1 MKRMRRFMALL
12 LTVTLVGSNAVFV
25 QAAGTEQDAVESTA
39 DNAADNLQSDAAGD
53 NTAATQDST
62 EKNTEAEEETLETA
76 EIGTKNSYQGKAV
89 SIMAGET
96 AEITSGFDTVKSWRS
111 EDEGI
116 AKVDD
121 NGEVTGV
128 AVGRTKVTAEDDEGN
143 TQTFEISVS
152 ELQYFD
158 TTIFDYKGADNT
170 VAHYD
175 AMDGARYL
183 DDLKLDDAYSGWGS
197 IGKGCCGACEK
208 DGRHNVEI
216 GVVPDRNSYAVVT
229 YEKGISMHADG
240 RAMVDVP
247 DGMRYFS
254 GVAAVNQCQQGSSRA
269 SMEFRVTVKYGN
281 RRQEDKTYTY
291 RVGNTSGFDTSAEP
305 FCINVSGAESIVL
318 EVDRY
323 NNDNSEDHGVW
334 ADAKFTYAN
343 VDQEARMDTSA
354 AGHGS
359 INDITYAMD
368 SNTENGIYFA
378 NGTNRGKY
386 QISGTQNTWTGENGG
401 VVKGIAADELDGSAI
416 KLNYTEPG
424 LFTLTPNEA
433 KDVFTDVS
441 FPFIEDADGYYT
453 FDSTQMTAAF
463 DDGVGKSG
471 TALEFYNQRTEFSK
485 VGQTNGDKSGF
496 FPFNDT
502 NGASTYSDDLNYWF
516 GMSMSVDFYMLNG
529 GYMDTAHTEPITFD
543 FSGDDDVWIYIDG
556 KLVLDM
562 GGIHDMAT
570 GSINFGTGRITL
582 TPADGEIERTELSRI
597 LGEGWVNDNGIHS
610 LQIFY
615 MERGEGASNLKVKF
629 NLPQKDQ
636 LIVEKQFDNTSASES
651 EREELLKENFTF
663 QLKRGDTEGNLQN
676 YAEAVYALF
685 ENGAMIGRNLTT
697 DSEGKFTLK
706 YNQRAV
712 FSLEMP
718 RPDSHYYQVSEIEPG
733 KEYTAAWDTST
744 NNAQTDSG
752 EGTEAQ
758 QTFIGAKKEYLRTNV
773 DVYTYTFHNYRD
785 TVLEDDT
792 VVIDYGKEIDIDVF
806 ANDEVYASREINL
819 SDSSNKNGTF
829 EGKRQQVAFTPS
841 KFMDQIETTKYNVT
855 DAQGNNQSATVTV
868 IPATTVYYE
877 DDFPGVTFSEGWDVA
892 TSESTSAGQVQDDGT
907 VGAGN
912 NYGYDST
919 YDGDLYYSGGSAH
932 YIQAKDDEVQASFTF
947 TGTGFDIIS
956 RTDNETG
963 IIRAVVTNDKG
974 EKVYSKMVDTV
985 YQTEGEALYQIPVI
999 NCTGLEYGT
1008 YTVTISVAPANALTE
1023 RCTFYLDA
1031 LRIYNPLG
1039 SDNDTAN
1046 GAYDADDEKDL
1057 YTKEIRNLLIEQG
1070 DLSSMDEG
1078 FVYVDLEDYVGNL
1091 QQYREQGPNNEVYLS
1106 GYDGVCTTVKTAD
1119 GKAPDSVQIGAKAP
1133 NGKAY
1138 MSIGI
1143 GLDSEGDNM
1152 AWSEEIAL
1160 STATDMYYDLTD
1172 MTWTY
1177 LGEDGNDVIVKW
1189 DDLPLDWE
1197 NGVPVYIGGLG
1208 NLESEEE
1215 SAADAVI
1222 ALTYLKTTGKAV
1234 SCVVNPETMNILK
1247 NIRAELLG
1255 SDQGGGLKIYSAEP
1269 KKNTYNRNTTMNFII
1284 TTGADAA
1291 EMKVVLDKKEQKVL
1305 KTITDTNADGT
1316 VTWTLTVRA
1325 PRQKG
1330 EYTYNVY
1337 ASDSAGN
1344 QSEPSNISVK
1354 VK

>member
-1 MKRMRRFMALL
+1 MKRKNRKLTDRR
-12 LTVTLVGSNAVFV
+12 
-25 QAAGTEQDAVESTA
+25 QKKIIYIAAGCIAICLIAASVLFYMGRMSGSSESGKEGGGDRKEASEKTETE
-39 DNAADNLQSDAAGD
+39 DNGSSAGELEIPETEIEQSSDSAGD
-53 NTAATQDST
+53 DAPITVNTD
-62 EKNTEAEEETLETA
+62 
-76 EIGTKNSYQGKAV
+76 GT
-89 SIMAGET
+89 
-96 AEITSGFDTVKSWRS
+96 
-111 EDEGI
+111 
-116 AKVDD
+116 
-121 NGEVTGV
+121 
-128 AVGRTKVTAEDDEGN
+128 
-143 TQTFEISVS
+143 
-152 ELQYFD
+152 
-158 TTIFDYKGADNT
+158 
-170 VAHYD
+170 
-175 AMDGARYL
+175 
-183 DDLKLDDAYSGWGS
+183 
-197 IGKGCCGACEK
+197 
-208 DGRHNVEI
+208 
-216 GVVPDRNSYAVVT
+216 
-229 YEKGISMHADG
+229 
-240 RAMVDVP
+240 VDVSKIE
-247 DGMRYFS
+247 GY
-254 GVAAVNQCQQGSSRA
+254 A
-269 SMEFRVTVKYGN
+269 SA
-281 RRQEDKTYTY
+281 QE
-291 RVGNTSGFDTSAEP
+291 E
-305 FCINVSGAESIVL
+305 
-318 EVDRY
+318 
-323 NNDNSEDHGVW
+323 
-334 ADAKFTYAN
+334 
-343 VDQEARMDTSA
+343 
-354 AGHGS
+354 
-359 INDITYAMD
+359 
-368 SNTENGIYFA
+368 
-378 NGTNRGKY
+378 
-386 QISGTQNTWTGENGG
+386 
-401 VVKGIAADELDGSAI
+401 
-416 KLNYTEPG
+416 
-424 LFTLTPNEA
+424 
-433 KDVFTDVS
+433 
-441 FPFIEDADGYYT
+441 
-453 FDSTQMTAAF
+453 
-463 DDGVGKSG
+463 
-471 TALEFYNQRTEFSK
+471 TEFSK

-570 GSINFGTGRITL
+570 GSIDFGTGWITL
-582 TPADGEIERTELSRI
+582 TPANGETERTRLSSI

-733 KEYTAAWDTST
+733 QEYTAAWDTST
-744 NNAQTDSG
+744 NNAQTGSG

-773 DVYTYTFHNYRD
+773 D
-785 TVLEDDT
+785 
-792 VVIDYGKEIDIDVF
+792 
-806 ANDEVYASREINL
+806 
-819 SDSSNKNGTF
+819 
-829 EGKRQQVAFTPS
+829 
-841 KFMDQIETTKYNVT
+841 
-855 DAQGNNQSATVTV
+855 
-868 IPATTVYYE
+868 
-877 DDFPGVTFSEGWDVA
+877 
-892 TSESTSAGQVQDDGT
+892 
-907 VGAGN
+907 
-912 NYGYDST
+912 
-919 YDGDLYYSGGSAH
+919 
-932 YIQAKDDEVQASFTF
+932 IQAKDNAVQASFTF

-999 NCTGLEYGT
+999 NCTDLEYGT

-1070 DLSSMDEG
+1070 SLSSTDEG
-1078 FVYVDLEDYVGNL
+1078 FVYVDLEDYVGDL

-1106 GYDGVCTTVKTAD
+1106 GDDGVCTTVKTAD
-1119 GKAPDSVQIGAKAP
+1119 GQAPDSVQIGAKAS

-1143 GLDSEGDNM
+1143 GLDSKGDNM
-1152 AWSEEIAL
+1152 AWSEDIAL

-1177 LGEDGNDVIVKW
+1177 SDEDGNDVIAKW

-1208 NLESEEE
+1208 NPESEEE

-1222 ALTYLKTTGKAV
+1222 SLTYLKTTGKEV

-1291 EMKVVLDKKEQKVL
+1291 EMKAVLDGKEQKVL

>member
-1 MKRMRRFMALL
+1 MKRKNRKLTDRR
-12 LTVTLVGSNAVFV
+12 
-25 QAAGTEQDAVESTA
+25 QKKIIYIAAGCIAICLIAASVLFYMGRMSGSSESGKEGGGDRKEASEKSEKTETE
-39 DNAADNLQSDAAGD
+39 DNGSSAGELEIPETEIEQSSDSAGD
-53 NTAATQDST
+53 DAPITVNTD
-62 EKNTEAEEETLETA
+62 
-76 EIGTKNSYQGKAV
+76 GT
-89 SIMAGET
+89 
-96 AEITSGFDTVKSWRS
+96 
-111 EDEGI
+111 
-116 AKVDD
+116 
-121 NGEVTGV
+121 
-128 AVGRTKVTAEDDEGN
+128 
-143 TQTFEISVS
+143 
-152 ELQYFD
+152 
-158 TTIFDYKGADNT
+158 
-170 VAHYD
+170 
-175 AMDGARYL
+175 
-183 DDLKLDDAYSGWGS
+183 
-197 IGKGCCGACEK
+197 
-208 DGRHNVEI
+208 
-216 GVVPDRNSYAVVT
+216 
-229 YEKGISMHADG
+229 
-240 RAMVDVP
+240 VDVSKIE
-247 DGMRYFS
+247 GY
-254 GVAAVNQCQQGSSRA
+254 ALA
-269 SMEFRVTVKYGN
+269 
-281 RRQEDKTYTY
+281 QE
-291 RVGNTSGFDTSAEP
+291 E
-305 FCINVSGAESIVL
+305 
-318 EVDRY
+318 
-323 NNDNSEDHGVW
+323 
-334 ADAKFTYAN
+334 
-343 VDQEARMDTSA
+343 
-354 AGHGS
+354 
-359 INDITYAMD
+359 
-368 SNTENGIYFA
+368 
-378 NGTNRGKY
+378 
-386 QISGTQNTWTGENGG
+386 
-401 VVKGIAADELDGSAI
+401 
-416 KLNYTEPG
+416 
-424 LFTLTPNEA
+424 
-433 KDVFTDVS
+433 
-441 FPFIEDADGYYT
+441 
-453 FDSTQMTAAF
+453 
-463 DDGVGKSG
+463 
-471 TALEFYNQRTEFSK
+471 TEFSK

-570 GSINFGTGRITL
+570 GSINFGTGWITL
-582 TPADGEIERTELSRI
+582 TPADGETERTKLSSI

-636 LIVEKQFDNTSASES
+636 LIVEKQFDNTSALES

-733 KEYTAAWDTST
+733 QEYTAAWDTST
-744 NNAQTDSG
+744 NNAQTGSG

-773 DVYTYTFHNYRD
+773 D
-785 TVLEDDT
+785 
-792 VVIDYGKEIDIDVF
+792 
-806 ANDEVYASREINL
+806 
-819 SDSSNKNGTF
+819 
-829 EGKRQQVAFTPS
+829 
-841 KFMDQIETTKYNVT
+841 
-855 DAQGNNQSATVTV
+855 
-868 IPATTVYYE
+868 
-877 DDFPGVTFSEGWDVA
+877 
-892 TSESTSAGQVQDDGT
+892 
-907 VGAGN
+907 
-912 NYGYDST
+912 
-919 YDGDLYYSGGSAH
+919 
-932 YIQAKDDEVQASFTF
+932 IQAKDNAVQASFTF

-963 IIRAVVTNDKG
+963 IIRAVVTNAEGK
-974 EKVYSKMVDTV
+974 KVYSKMVDTV

-999 NCTGLEYGT
+999 NCTDLEYGT

-1070 DLSSMDEG
+1070 SLSSTDEG
-1078 FVYVDLEDYVGNL
+1078 FVYVDLEDYVGDL

-1106 GYDGVCTTVKTAD
+1106 GDDGVCTTVKTAD
-1119 GKAPDSVQIGAKAP
+1119 GQAPDSVQIGAKAS

-1143 GLDSEGDNM
+1143 GLDSKGVNM
-1152 AWSEEIAL
+1152 AWSEDIAL

-1177 LGEDGNDVIVKW
+1177 SDEDGNDVIAKW

-1208 NLESEEE
+1208 NPESEEE

-1222 ALTYLKTTGKAV
+1222 SLTYLKTTGKEV

-1291 EMKVVLDKKEQKVL
+1291 EMKAVLDGKEQKVL

>member
-1 MKRMRRFMALL
+1 MKRKNRKLTDRR
-12 LTVTLVGSNAVFV
+12 
-25 QAAGTEQDAVESTA
+25 QKKIIYIAAGCIAICLIAASVLFYMGRMSGSSESGKEGGGDRKEASEKTETE
-39 DNAADNLQSDAAGD
+39 DNGSSAGELEIPETEIEQSSDSAGD
-53 NTAATQDST
+53 DAPITVNTD
-62 EKNTEAEEETLETA
+62 
-76 EIGTKNSYQGKAV
+76 GT
-89 SIMAGET
+89 
-96 AEITSGFDTVKSWRS
+96 
-111 EDEGI
+111 
-116 AKVDD
+116 
-121 NGEVTGV
+121 
-128 AVGRTKVTAEDDEGN
+128 
-143 TQTFEISVS
+143 
-152 ELQYFD
+152 
-158 TTIFDYKGADNT
+158 
-170 VAHYD
+170 
-175 AMDGARYL
+175 
-183 DDLKLDDAYSGWGS
+183 
-197 IGKGCCGACEK
+197 
-208 DGRHNVEI
+208 
-216 GVVPDRNSYAVVT
+216 
-229 YEKGISMHADG
+229 
-240 RAMVDVP
+240 VDVSKIE
-247 DGMRYFS
+247 GY
-254 GVAAVNQCQQGSSRA
+254 A
-269 SMEFRVTVKYGN
+269 SA
-281 RRQEDKTYTY
+281 QE
-291 RVGNTSGFDTSAEP
+291 E
-305 FCINVSGAESIVL
+305 
-318 EVDRY
+318 
-323 NNDNSEDHGVW
+323 
-334 ADAKFTYAN
+334 
-343 VDQEARMDTSA
+343 
-354 AGHGS
+354 
-359 INDITYAMD
+359 
-368 SNTENGIYFA
+368 
-378 NGTNRGKY
+378 
-386 QISGTQNTWTGENGG
+386 
-401 VVKGIAADELDGSAI
+401 
-416 KLNYTEPG
+416 
-424 LFTLTPNEA
+424 
-433 KDVFTDVS
+433 
-441 FPFIEDADGYYT
+441 
-453 FDSTQMTAAF
+453 
-463 DDGVGKSG
+463 
-471 TALEFYNQRTEFSK
+471 TEFSK

-570 GSINFGTGRITL
+570 GSINFGTGWITL
-582 TPADGEIERTELSRI
+582 TPANGETERTRLSSI

-733 KEYTAAWDTST
+733 QEYTAAWDTST
-744 NNAQTDSG
+744 NNAQTGSG

-773 DVYTYTFHNYRD
+773 D
-785 TVLEDDT
+785 
-792 VVIDYGKEIDIDVF
+792 
-806 ANDEVYASREINL
+806 
-819 SDSSNKNGTF
+819 
-829 EGKRQQVAFTPS
+829 
-841 KFMDQIETTKYNVT
+841 
-855 DAQGNNQSATVTV
+855 
-868 IPATTVYYE
+868 
-877 DDFPGVTFSEGWDVA
+877 
-892 TSESTSAGQVQDDGT
+892 
-907 VGAGN
+907 
-912 NYGYDST
+912 
-919 YDGDLYYSGGSAH
+919 
-932 YIQAKDDEVQASFTF
+932 IQAKDNAVQASFTF

-999 NCTGLEYGT
+999 NCTDLEYGT

-1070 DLSSMDEG
+1070 SLSSTDEG
-1078 FVYVDLEDYVGNL
+1078 FVYVDLEDHVEDL

-1106 GYDGVCTTVKTAD
+1106 GNDGVCTTVKTAD
-1119 GKAPDSVQIGAKAP
+1119 GQAPDSVQIGAKAP

-1143 GLDSEGDNM
+1143 GLDSKGVNM
-1152 AWSEEIAL
+1152 AWSEDIAL

-1177 LGEDGNDVIVKW
+1177 SDEDGDDVIAKW

-1208 NLESEEE
+1208 NPESEEE

-1222 ALTYLKTTGKAV
+1222 SLTYLKTTGKEV

-1291 EMKVVLDKKEQKVL
+1291 EMKVVLDGKEQKVL

>member
-1 MKRMRRFMALL
+1 MGRMS
-12 LTVTLVGSNAVFV
+12 GSSESGKEGGGDRKEASEKTETEDNGSS
-25 QAAGTEQDAVESTA
+25 AGELEIPETEIE
-39 DNAADNLQSDAAGD
+39 QSSDSAGD
-53 NTAATQDST
+53 DAPITVNTD
-62 EKNTEAEEETLETA
+62 
-76 EIGTKNSYQGKAV
+76 GT
-89 SIMAGET
+89 
-96 AEITSGFDTVKSWRS
+96 
-111 EDEGI
+111 
-116 AKVDD
+116 
-121 NGEVTGV
+121 
-128 AVGRTKVTAEDDEGN
+128 
-143 TQTFEISVS
+143 
-152 ELQYFD
+152 
-158 TTIFDYKGADNT
+158 
-170 VAHYD
+170 
-175 AMDGARYL
+175 
-183 DDLKLDDAYSGWGS
+183 
-197 IGKGCCGACEK
+197 
-208 DGRHNVEI
+208 
-216 GVVPDRNSYAVVT
+216 
-229 YEKGISMHADG
+229 
-240 RAMVDVP
+240 VDVSKIE
-247 DGMRYFS
+247 GY
-254 GVAAVNQCQQGSSRA
+254 A
-269 SMEFRVTVKYGN
+269 SA
-281 RRQEDKTYTY
+281 QE
-291 RVGNTSGFDTSAEP
+291 E
-305 FCINVSGAESIVL
+305 
-318 EVDRY
+318 
-323 NNDNSEDHGVW
+323 
-334 ADAKFTYAN
+334 
-343 VDQEARMDTSA
+343 
-354 AGHGS
+354 
-359 INDITYAMD
+359 
-368 SNTENGIYFA
+368 
-378 NGTNRGKY
+378 
-386 QISGTQNTWTGENGG
+386 
-401 VVKGIAADELDGSAI
+401 
-416 KLNYTEPG
+416 
-424 LFTLTPNEA
+424 
-433 KDVFTDVS
+433 
-441 FPFIEDADGYYT
+441 
-453 FDSTQMTAAF
+453 
-463 DDGVGKSG
+463 
-471 TALEFYNQRTEFSK
+471 TEFSK

-570 GSINFGTGRITL
+570 GSINFGTGWITL
-582 TPADGEIERTELSRI
+582 TPADGETERTKLSSI

-733 KEYTAAWDTST
+733 QEYTAAWDTST
-744 NNAQTDSG
+744 NNAQTGSG

-773 DVYTYTFHNYRD
+773 D
-785 TVLEDDT
+785 
-792 VVIDYGKEIDIDVF
+792 
-806 ANDEVYASREINL
+806 
-819 SDSSNKNGTF
+819 
-829 EGKRQQVAFTPS
+829 
-841 KFMDQIETTKYNVT
+841 
-855 DAQGNNQSATVTV
+855 
-868 IPATTVYYE
+868 
-877 DDFPGVTFSEGWDVA
+877 
-892 TSESTSAGQVQDDGT
+892 
-907 VGAGN
+907 
-912 NYGYDST
+912 
-919 YDGDLYYSGGSAH
+919 
-932 YIQAKDDEVQASFTF
+932 IQAKDNEVQASFTF

-963 IIRAVVTNDKG
+963 IIRAVVTNAEGK
-974 EKVYSKMVDTV
+974 KVYSKMVDTV

-999 NCTGLEYGT
+999 NCTDLEYGT

-1070 DLSSMDEG
+1070 SLSSTGEG
-1078 FVYVDLEDYVGNL
+1078 FVYVDLEDHVGDL

-1119 GKAPDSVQIGAKAP
+1119 GQAPDSVQIGAKAP

-1152 AWSEEIAL
+1152 AWSEDIAL

-1177 LGEDGNDVIVKW
+1177 SDEDGYDVIAKW

-1197 NGVPVYIGGLG
+1197 NGVPVYIRGLG

-1222 ALTYLKTTGKAV
+1222 SLTYLKTTGKEV

-1291 EMKVVLDKKEQKVL
+1291 EMKAVLDGKEQKVL

>member
-1 MKRMRRFMALL
+1 MKRKNRKLTDRR
-12 LTVTLVGSNAVFV
+12 
-25 QAAGTEQDAVESTA
+25 QKKIIYIAAGCIAICLIAASVLFYMGRMSGSSESGKEGGGDRKEASEKTETE
-39 DNAADNLQSDAAGD
+39 DNGSSAGELEIPETEIEQSSDSAGD
-53 NTAATQDST
+53 DAPITVNTD
-62 EKNTEAEEETLETA
+62 
-76 EIGTKNSYQGKAV
+76 GT
-89 SIMAGET
+89 
-96 AEITSGFDTVKSWRS
+96 
-111 EDEGI
+111 
-116 AKVDD
+116 
-121 NGEVTGV
+121 
-128 AVGRTKVTAEDDEGN
+128 
-143 TQTFEISVS
+143 
-152 ELQYFD
+152 
-158 TTIFDYKGADNT
+158 
-170 VAHYD
+170 
-175 AMDGARYL
+175 
-183 DDLKLDDAYSGWGS
+183 
-197 IGKGCCGACEK
+197 
-208 DGRHNVEI
+208 
-216 GVVPDRNSYAVVT
+216 
-229 YEKGISMHADG
+229 
-240 RAMVDVP
+240 VDVSKIE
-247 DGMRYFS
+247 GY
-254 GVAAVNQCQQGSSRA
+254 A
-269 SMEFRVTVKYGN
+269 SA
-281 RRQEDKTYTY
+281 QE
-291 RVGNTSGFDTSAEP
+291 E
-305 FCINVSGAESIVL
+305 
-318 EVDRY
+318 
-323 NNDNSEDHGVW
+323 
-334 ADAKFTYAN
+334 
-343 VDQEARMDTSA
+343 
-354 AGHGS
+354 
-359 INDITYAMD
+359 
-368 SNTENGIYFA
+368 
-378 NGTNRGKY
+378 
-386 QISGTQNTWTGENGG
+386 
-401 VVKGIAADELDGSAI
+401 
-416 KLNYTEPG
+416 
-424 LFTLTPNEA
+424 
-433 KDVFTDVS
+433 
-441 FPFIEDADGYYT
+441 
-453 FDSTQMTAAF
+453 
-463 DDGVGKSG
+463 
-471 TALEFYNQRTEFSK
+471 TEFSK

-570 GSINFGTGRITL
+570 GSINFGTGWITL
-582 TPADGEIERTELSRI
+582 TPADGETERTKLSSI

-733 KEYTAAWDTST
+733 QEYTAAWDTST
-744 NNAQTDSG
+744 NNAQTGSG

-773 DVYTYTFHNYRD
+773 D
-785 TVLEDDT
+785 
-792 VVIDYGKEIDIDVF
+792 
-806 ANDEVYASREINL
+806 
-819 SDSSNKNGTF
+819 
-829 EGKRQQVAFTPS
+829 
-841 KFMDQIETTKYNVT
+841 
-855 DAQGNNQSATVTV
+855 
-868 IPATTVYYE
+868 
-877 DDFPGVTFSEGWDVA
+877 
-892 TSESTSAGQVQDDGT
+892 
-907 VGAGN
+907 
-912 NYGYDST
+912 
-919 YDGDLYYSGGSAH
+919 
-932 YIQAKDDEVQASFTF
+932 IQAKDNAVQASFTF

-999 NCTGLEYGT
+999 NCTDLEYGT

-1070 DLSSMDEG
+1070 SLSSTDEG
-1078 FVYVDLEDYVGNL
+1078 FVYVDLEDHVEDL

-1106 GYDGVCTTVKTAD
+1106 GNDGVCTTVKTAD
-1119 GKAPDSVQIGAKAP
+1119 GQAPDSVQIGAKAP

-1143 GLDSEGDNM
+1143 GLDSKGVNM
-1152 AWSEEIAL
+1152 AWSEDIAL

-1177 LGEDGNDVIVKW
+1177 SDEDGDDVIAKW

-1208 NLESEEE
+1208 NPESEEE

-1222 ALTYLKTTGKAV
+1222 SLTYLKTTGKEV

-1291 EMKVVLDKKEQKVL
+1291 EMKVVLDGKEQKVL

>member
-1 MKRMRRFMALL
+1 MKKRNRKLTDRR
-12 LTVTLVGSNAVFV
+12 
-25 QAAGTEQDAVESTA
+25 QKKIIYIAAGCIAICLIAASVLFYMGRISGSSGAGREGGGDRKEASEKSEKTETE
-39 DNAADNLQSDAAGD
+39 DNGSSAGELEIPETEIEQSSDSAGD
-53 NTAATQDST
+53 DAPITVNTD
-62 EKNTEAEEETLETA
+62 
-76 EIGTKNSYQGKAV
+76 GT
-89 SIMAGET
+89 
-96 AEITSGFDTVKSWRS
+96 
-111 EDEGI
+111 
-116 AKVDD
+116 
-121 NGEVTGV
+121 
-128 AVGRTKVTAEDDEGN
+128 
-143 TQTFEISVS
+143 
-152 ELQYFD
+152 
-158 TTIFDYKGADNT
+158 
-170 VAHYD
+170 
-175 AMDGARYL
+175 
-183 DDLKLDDAYSGWGS
+183 
-197 IGKGCCGACEK
+197 
-208 DGRHNVEI
+208 
-216 GVVPDRNSYAVVT
+216 
-229 YEKGISMHADG
+229 
-240 RAMVDVP
+240 VDVSKIE
-247 DGMRYFS
+247 GY
-254 GVAAVNQCQQGSSRA
+254 A
-269 SMEFRVTVKYGN
+269 SA
-281 RRQEDKTYTY
+281 QE
-291 RVGNTSGFDTSAEP
+291 E
-305 FCINVSGAESIVL
+305 
-318 EVDRY
+318 
-323 NNDNSEDHGVW
+323 
-334 ADAKFTYAN
+334 
-343 VDQEARMDTSA
+343 
-354 AGHGS
+354 
-359 INDITYAMD
+359 
-368 SNTENGIYFA
+368 
-378 NGTNRGKY
+378 
-386 QISGTQNTWTGENGG
+386 
-401 VVKGIAADELDGSAI
+401 
-416 KLNYTEPG
+416 
-424 LFTLTPNEA
+424 
-433 KDVFTDVS
+433 
-441 FPFIEDADGYYT
+441 
-453 FDSTQMTAAF
+453 
-463 DDGVGKSG
+463 
-471 TALEFYNQRTEFSK
+471 TEFSK

-570 GSINFGTGRITL
+570 GSIDFGTGWITL
-582 TPADGEIERTELSRI
+582 TPANGETERTRLSSI

-663 QLKRGDTEGNLQN
+663 QLKRDDTEGNLQN

-733 KEYTAAWDTST
+733 QEYTAAWDTST
-744 NNAQTDSG
+744 NNAQTGSG

-773 DVYTYTFHNYRD
+773 D
-785 TVLEDDT
+785 
-792 VVIDYGKEIDIDVF
+792 
-806 ANDEVYASREINL
+806 
-819 SDSSNKNGTF
+819 
-829 EGKRQQVAFTPS
+829 
-841 KFMDQIETTKYNVT
+841 
-855 DAQGNNQSATVTV
+855 
-868 IPATTVYYE
+868 
-877 DDFPGVTFSEGWDVA
+877 
-892 TSESTSAGQVQDDGT
+892 
-907 VGAGN
+907 
-912 NYGYDST
+912 
-919 YDGDLYYSGGSAH
+919 
-932 YIQAKDDEVQASFTF
+932 IQAKDNEVQASFTF

-963 IIRAVVTNDKG
+963 IIRAVVTNAEGK
-974 EKVYSKMVDTV
+974 KVYSKMVDTV

-999 NCTGLEYGT
+999 NCTDLEYGT
-1008 YTVTISVAPANALTE
+1008 YTVTISAAPANALTE

-1070 DLSSMDEG
+1070 SLSSTDEG
-1078 FVYVDLEDYVGNL
+1078 FVYVDLEDYVGDL

-1106 GYDGVCTTVKTAD
+1106 GDDGVCTTVKTAD
-1119 GKAPDSVQIGAKAP
+1119 GQAPDSVQIGAKAS

-1143 GLDSEGDNM
+1143 GLDSKGVNM
-1152 AWSEEIAL
+1152 AWSEDIAL

-1177 LGEDGNDVIVKW
+1177 SDEDGNDVIAKW

-1208 NLESEEE
+1208 NPESEEE

-1222 ALTYLKTTGKAV
+1222 SLTYLKTTGKEV

-1291 EMKVVLDKKEQKVL
+1291 EMKAVLDGKEQKVL